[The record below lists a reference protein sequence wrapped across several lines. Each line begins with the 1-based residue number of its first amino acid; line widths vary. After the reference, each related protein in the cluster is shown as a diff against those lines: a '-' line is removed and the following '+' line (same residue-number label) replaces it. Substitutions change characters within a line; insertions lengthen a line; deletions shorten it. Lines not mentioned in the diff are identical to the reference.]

1 MSHWLDNT
9 DNWVETYKRKMQNPH
24 KDLRVNLDIA
34 INRSSLPFMDV
45 QACALA
51 TAMVCNYPVL
61 TMAIRREMGNA
72 VEQSAATT
80 VASKVHQHAVFIR
93 SGLIDEGLFNQQDE
107 DYAYVTPTK
116 YYMYAFA
123 VSLSLGCQPQADF
136 YKSKLVELGL
146 TTQELADIARIA
158 AVVTATASAQ
168 V

>member
-45 QACALA
+45 QACSLA

-61 TMAIRREMGNA
+61 VLAIKKEIGNA
-72 VEQSAATT
+72 VEGSAAVT
-80 VASKVHQHAVFIR
+80 VASKVQQHSVFIR

-123 VSLSLGCQPQADF
+123 VSLSLGNQTLIDY
-136 YKSKLVELGL
+136 YKSKLLELGVSN
-146 TTQELADIARIA
+146 QELADVARIA
-158 AVVTATASAQ
+158 SVVTATAGAQ